1 MVYRPTSL
9 DRYEKFGVIY
19 YGDMEFINACAM
31 EFSKESR
38 KHNTTMKG
46 TFGTVYQVE
55 VGDQPY
61 FVKYIKGRISSF
73 EREIQA
79 AIDLTKKIPDFVS
92 NLKGAKYTK
101 IDGTT
106 CTGYLIFESLPGM
119 NLEQFIIKYNPTPY
133 NKATYNFLY
142 QKIKAAQQAL
152 NAQGYVHQDIKP
164 ANIFVVTDEA
174 SDRPVGCKL
183 IDFGLTKPIGE
194 RWYGEGTPDYMS
206 TSMRKKLDDHYIMGR
221 AYLPTDITSTSHN
234 DASVRIIWERDFQR
248 PAEAPP
254 VVRGGSR
261 NYKNKTKKYKNHKNK
276 SRKFRTF

>member
-1 MVYRPTSL
+1 MASRPTSL
-9 DRYEKFGVIY
+9 DRYEQFGVIY
-19 YGDMEFINACAM
+19 YGQMEFINACTR

-38 KHNTTMKG
+38 KANTTMKG

-55 VGDQPY
+55 VAGVPY
-61 FVKYIKGRISSF
+61 FVKYVKEKISSF

-101 IDGTT
+101 IDGTK

-119 NLEQFIIKYNPTPY
+119 NLEQFIIKYKPTPY
-133 NKATYNFLY
+133 NKPTYNFLY

-164 ANIFVVTDEA
+164 ANIFVVTEET

-183 IDFGLTKPIGE
+183 IDFGLTKHIGE
-194 RWYGEGTPDYMS
+194 EWHGEGTPDYMS
-206 TSMRKKLDDHYIMGR
+206 TSMRKKLDDYYVMGSK
-221 AYLPTDITSTSHN
+221 YPPSGITSTSHN

-248 PAEAPP
+248 AAELPP

-261 NYKNKTKKYKNHKNK
+261 NYKNKTKKYKNK
-276 SRKFRTF
+276 SRKSRTF

>member
-1 MVYRPTSL
+1 
-9 DRYEKFGVIY
+9 
-19 YGDMEFINACAM
+19 
-31 EFSKESR
+31 
-38 KHNTTMKG
+38 MKG

-55 VGDQPY
+55 VDGIPY
-61 FVKYIKGRISSF
+61 FVKYVKGKISSF
-73 EREIQA
+73 EREIQV
-79 AIDLTKKIPDFVS
+79 AIDLTKKIPNFVS

-106 CTGYLIFESLPGM
+106 CAGYLIFESLPGM

-164 ANIFVVTDEA
+164 ANIFVVTEEA

-183 IDFGLTKPIGE
+183 IDFGLTKRIGE

-206 TSMRKKLDDHYIMGR
+206 TTMRKRIYDYDVMR
-221 AYLPTDITSTSHN
+221 RPYLATDKTSTSHN
-234 DASVRIIWERDFQR
+234 DASVQIIWERDFQR
-248 PAEAPP
+248 AAEPPP

-261 NYKNKTKKYKNHKNK
+261 KYKNKTRKYKNK